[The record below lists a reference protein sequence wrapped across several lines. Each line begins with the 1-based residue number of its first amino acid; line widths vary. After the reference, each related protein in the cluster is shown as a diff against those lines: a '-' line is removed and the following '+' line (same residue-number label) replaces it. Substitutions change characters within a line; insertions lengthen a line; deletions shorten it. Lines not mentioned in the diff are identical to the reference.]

1 MWFDRLTTNG
11 YKLLA
16 LLSEIGITAQGKEQ
30 SMQANYVVVW
40 LDHSEAHII
49 AINRGIAEQPVIV
62 RAPQHNE
69 HQHHRAYSVGSGKAA
84 EHPEYYEQIIAKI
97 RHAAEWLVVGPANAK
112 LAFSKHL
119 HKQHANLE
127 HRLVGLET
135 VDHPSDG
142 QLLAYA
148 KQYFTAADRMAG
160 VPTPT

>member
-1 MWFDRLTTNG
+1 
-11 YKLLA
+11 
-16 LLSEIGITAQGKEQ
+16 
-30 SMQANYVVVW
+30 MQANHVVVW

-49 AINRGIAEQPVIV
+49 AFNRESAEHPVIV
-62 RAPQHNE
+62 RAAQRNE
-69 HQHHRAYSVGSGKAA
+69 HQHHRADSVGSGKAA

-97 RHAAEWLVVGPANAK
+97 RHVPEWLVVGPANAK
-112 LAFSKHL
+112 LGFTKHL

-148 KQYFTAADRMAG
+148 KKYFIAADRMSG